1 METRPT
7 SPTSPSKTR
16 SGPSSSLV
24 WENGAGAAS
33 RTDFELKTDVLV
45 LGGGAIGAATAYFLR
60 LLDPGIDVTV
70 VERAPTYKLASTPRA
85 SGDPASV
92 LLARIEHVDRRPGAE
107 REAHD
112 PLSHG

>member
-85 SGDPASV
+85 SGGFGDCSPCSYR
-92 LLARIEHVDRRPGAE
+92 ARRSTARCRARGT
-107 REAHD
+107 
-112 PLSHG
+112 